1 MEETGL
7 KNKLK
12 QIQGIWKIIRD
23 EALLILEDG
32 GFEEYW
38 DGEYGGK
45 WKLFEL
51 FSGGYE
57 TNENCLDLPKTCS
70 AIKKIPEIMTNK
82 IGLVQLRFEIT
93 VIMLILDTLET

>member
-1 MEETGL
+1 M
-7 KNKLK
+7 
-12 QIQGIWKIIRD
+12 
-23 EALLILEDG
+23 
-32 GFEEYW
+32 
-38 DGEYGGK
+38 
-45 WKLFEL
+45 FEL

-93 VIMLILDTLET
+93 VHMLKKNALRDSYAMDPL